1 MDNQLKNFYA
11 IQKNIAKNLEKKE
24 QRKKEMKTIST
35 TQSWIN
41 KRRKLV
47 WQVQQSEN
55 DIIIYRHN
63 KTKIISIDSLLKNYI
78 KK

>member
-41 KRRKLV
+41 KRSKLV